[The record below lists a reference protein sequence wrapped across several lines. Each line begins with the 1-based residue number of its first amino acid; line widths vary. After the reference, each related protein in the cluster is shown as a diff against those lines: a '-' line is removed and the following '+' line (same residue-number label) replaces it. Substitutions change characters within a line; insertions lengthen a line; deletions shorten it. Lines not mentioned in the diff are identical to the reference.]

1 MRSAPAS
8 MNPTMNSTETSRAQ
22 PGRRRE
28 QRIRVLSAGV
38 AVVRRAQGHWYF
50 LLLRAFQH
58 WDFPKGQVERDE
70 QPLAA
75 ARREVAEETGI
86 TELRFHWGH
95 GYIETGPY
103 AQGKIARYYL
113 AETTEVSVKL
123 GISPEL
129 GRAEHHEYRWVNL
142 DEAFRLAS
150 PRVRRVLAWVRQR
163 LGAPEAAED

>member
-1 MRSAPAS
+1 
-8 MNPTMNSTETSRAQ
+8 MNPPEISKTRA
-22 PGRRRE
+22 GRHRDR
-28 QRIRVLSAGV
+28 QIRVLSAGV
-38 AVVRRAQGHWYF
+38 AVVRRAEGHWCF
-50 LLLRAFQH
+50 LLLRAFQY

-86 TELRFHWGH
+86 TELRFHWGC

-103 AQGKIARYYL
+103 AQGKMARYYI
-113 AETTEVSVKL
+113 AETTESKVEL

-142 DEAFRLAS
+142 DEAFHLAS
-150 PRVRRVLAWVRQR
+150 PRVRRVLGWVRQR
-163 LGAPEAAED
+163 LRAPKALED